1 MRHAVLVLA
10 LVALVAP
17 VGATGDLASP
27 TKTPRG
33 VLAMGWTKSNSYL
46 VRLDTRS
53 MKPRS
58 RRLWLNGPVNWAWSF
73 SPDRTKLAI
82 GLDRPARVRLVD
94 TSRLRA
100 TGTIPIGS
108 GRLRSVAWLTERTL
122 VAYWFPELGANG
134 FPRLLF
140 VDPVAR
146 RVTRTIQLERWAW
159 NLWPVAQRLVLLLSS
174 DERIESA
181 RLAVVD
187 ADGTFRQVTLDRIL
201 LGGDGGEG
209 DEARRAAHP
218 GVAVDPAGR
227 ALVVGSGAGEP
238 VAEVD
243 LATLSVTY
251 RSPTA
256 KRSLLGRIHDWLE
269 PAATAK
275 TWPEGGYRSAFW
287 LGEGRI
293 AVTGFDVTRSGTNEV
308 NFAPAGLSI
317 IDTDDWTTE
326 QIDRTTTGVTR
337 VPGTLLATDAI
348 IGKSGLAGYSLEGT
362 RRYKIF
368 EGRPVAVQQ
377 TLGETAFVS
386 AGRQSYVVDATS
398 GRILGRRMLKHYL
411 LTTNVSGW

>member
-1 MRHAVLVLA
+1 VRHAVLVLA

-46 VRLDTRS
+46 VRLNTPS
-53 MKPRS
+53 LKPRS
-58 RRLWLNGPVNWAWSF
+58 RRLWLNSRLNWAWSF
-73 SPDRTKLAI
+73 APDRKKLAI
-82 GLDRPARVRLVD
+82 GLDRPAQIRLVD

-100 TGTIPIGS
+100 VGTIQIHS

-122 VAYWFPELGANG
+122 IAYWLPDIGADG
-134 FPRLLF
+134 LPRLLF

-146 RVTRTIQLERWAW
+146 RVTRTIELERWAW
-159 NLWPVAQRLVLLLSS
+159 NFQPVGQRLVLLLSA
-174 DERIESA
+174 DERIEAA

-187 ADGTFRQVTLDRIL
+187 ADGTLRQVTLDRIL
-201 LGGDGGEG
+201 LGGEGGEG
-209 DEARRAAHP
+209 SEAPRAARP
-218 GVAVDPAGR
+218 GFAVDAAGR
-227 ALVVGSGAGEP
+227 AFVVGSAAGEP

-243 LATLSVTY
+243 LATTSVTY
-251 RSPTA
+251 RLPKA
-256 KRSLLGRIHDWLE
+256 KRSLLGRLRDWLE

-275 TWPEGGYRSAFW
+275 TWPEGGYRSALW
-287 LGEGRI
+287 LGEERL
-293 AVTGFDVTRSGTNEV
+293 AVTGFDATRTGPSEV
-308 NFAPAGLSI
+308 DFAPAGLSI

-326 QIDRTTTGVTR
+326 QIDHTTTGIAQ
-337 VPGTLLATDAI
+337 VPETLLATDPI
-348 IGKSGLAGYSLEGT
+348 IGKSGLVGYSLAGT

-368 EGRPVAVQQ
+368 DGRPVYIDQ
-377 TLGETAFVS
+377 TLGETAFVT
-386 AGRQSYVVDATS
+386 AGRQSYVVDATR